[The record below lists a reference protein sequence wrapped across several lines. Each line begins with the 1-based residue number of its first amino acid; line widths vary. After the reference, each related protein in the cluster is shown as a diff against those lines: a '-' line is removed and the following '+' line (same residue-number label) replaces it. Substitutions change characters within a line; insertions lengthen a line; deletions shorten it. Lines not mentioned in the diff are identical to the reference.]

1 MQIDAELPGQ
11 GEMTAREVEPDHVQ
25 MIRRLIVQFGNYAE
39 GLFDYHDFGF
49 SREVMCNHITKVEAE
64 IGRIFERGSEAF
76 LEIPG
81 EVLQAEIRDVWNS
94 KKNLRYA
101 AGALMMSS
109 LRNDI
114 RVESRPRA
122 IRLKILYEVYV
133 DTIDDLIDTDGY
145 SFADA
150 LDLMRHC
157 LESLTR
163 PRFDRR
169 IFREELSGRLSP
181 VQRPKTEFLSCLGEA
196 VHRSSWEC
204 PQGASLVGELDRV
217 QENWALGEAYTMY
230 QKDPTLDVRAFL
242 TGASRMDAPADD
254 LEPWERIA
262 GWISHTTALSLLDL
276 CYADAPMSS
285 KALEEHLVAWFYFDA
300 VVTLMNNVVD
310 LHKDVEAG
318 IANLFMLA
326 CGRAEVR
333 ELRTARGFRPAPT
346 TQDYEAFLGRTPD
359 LAPRCLEHA
368 GRRCND
374 GDLFYPFLAV
384 MAPVAMFVT
393 EAGVPEDV
401 VHAYLR
407 TPT

>member
-1 MQIDAELPGQ
+1 MIASAQVEPMQIDAGHLCQ
-11 GEMTAREVEPDHVQ
+11 GETSARNVEPDHVE
-25 MIRRLIVQFGNYAE
+25 MIRRLIAHFGKYAE
-39 GLFDYHDFGF
+39 GLFDYHDLGF
-49 SREVMCNHITKVEAE
+49 PREAVRNHISKVEAE
-64 IGRIFERGSEAF
+64 IRRIEDMGSEAF
-76 LEIPG
+76 LEIPR
-81 EVLQAEIRDVWNS
+81 EVLQSEIRDIWNA

-109 LRNDI
+109 LRDDI
-114 RVESRPRA
+114 RPENRLRA

-196 VHRSSWEC
+196 VHRSIWES

-217 QENWALGEAYTMY
+217 QGNWVLGEAYTMY
-230 QKDPTLDVRAFL
+230 QKDLTTVVRAYL

-276 CYADAPMSS
+276 CYADAPMSA

-310 LHKDVEAG
+310 LRTLAPIMRQVIAAG
-318 IANLFMLA
+318 PEPLPTIPLGTRS
-326 CGRAEVR
+326 GRNRSA
-333 ELRTARGFRPAPT
+333 RTASS
-346 TQDYEAFLGRTPD
+346 
-359 LAPRCLEHA
+359 
-368 GRRCND
+368 
-374 GDLFYPFLAV
+374 
-384 MAPVAMFVT
+384 
-393 EAGVPEDV
+393 
-401 VHAYLR
+401 
-407 TPT
+407 